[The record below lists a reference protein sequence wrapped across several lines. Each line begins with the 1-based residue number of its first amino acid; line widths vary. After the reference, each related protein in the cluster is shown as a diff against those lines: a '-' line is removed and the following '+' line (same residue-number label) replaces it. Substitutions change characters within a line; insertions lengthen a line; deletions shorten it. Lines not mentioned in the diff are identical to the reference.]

1 MLGVAKLPISNYS
14 TKGQCEHENGMIEKI
29 YNDLKVE
36 FVYYA
41 PRQVAIDKKKC
52 LKYLGPFK
60 NSLILGFDKENWRAL
75 HISTLFRQLTF
86 EILYVIEYLVL
97 LGFGLNSNVKV

>member
-1 MLGVAKLPISNYS
+1 MFAGCYETTNS

-60 NSLILGFDKENWRAL
+60 NSLILPLGITAPHAL
-75 HISTLFRQLTF
+75 S
-86 EILYVIEYLVL
+86 
-97 LGFGLNSNVKV
+97 

>member
-1 MLGVAKLPISNYS
+1 MFAGCCETTNLKIS

-41 PRQVAIDKKKC
+41 PRQVAIDKKK
-52 LKYLGPFK
+52 
-60 NSLILGFDKENWRAL
+60 
-75 HISTLFRQLTF
+75 
-86 EILYVIEYLVL
+86 
-97 LGFGLNSNVKV
+97 

>member
-1 MLGVAKLPISNYS
+1 MFAGCCETTNLKIS

-29 YNDLKVE
+29 YNDLEVE

-41 PRQVAIDKKKC
+41 PRQVLIDEKKC

-60 NSLILGFDKENWRAL
+60 NSLILGSL
-75 HISTLFRQLTF
+75 
-86 EILYVIEYLVL
+86 
-97 LGFGLNSNVKV
+97 SNRSK